1 MSVAKA
7 SYQKP
12 AKVQQLA
19 ATSTTDLEKE
29 LIFGHGH
36 DFHQT
41 SFVTTNQLFYTD
53 HNQLGDSYKTDS
65 VMKITGAVPKNDMSM
80 QKRRQWQAEAAPN
93 RFETTK
99 AATIDGSGRQIQAG
113 GAEFTKPCT
122 TKWGDSV
129 RSLAQDHHRSGLR
142 KPLPLNRTPLNNPR
156 R

>member
-1 MSVAKA
+1 M
-7 SYQKP
+7 
-12 AKVQQLA
+12 QQLA

-80 QKRRQWQAEAAPN
+80 QKRRQWQVCSTLC
-93 RFETTK
+93 TTLLRVWILEMEQ
-99 AATIDGSGRQIQAG
+99 ALYLNLSLLAWLRGRQLACLWCRI
-113 GAEFTKPCT
+113 
-122 TKWGDSV
+122 V
-129 RSLAQDHHRSGLR
+129 RMHS
-142 KPLPLNRTPLNNPR
+142 
-156 R
+156 